1 MNSMI
6 AIVANEH
13 RSDLQQ
19 AAARWR
25 QSTPGIAGTR
35 SHPVVSIRRATADD
49 HEALVRLAALDEEP
63 SIDCPALLA
72 LSGEDPIAA
81 LSLVDGRVLASP
93 FAFTDQA
100 VRELRVS
107 AKQLRPARSRRRWGG
122 FRRARLAH

>member
-6 AIVANEH
+6 AVVANEH
-13 RSDLQQ
+13 LSDLQQ

-25 QSTPGIAGTR
+25 QSTPSGAGEQ
-35 SHPVVSIRRATADD
+35 SSPAVSIRRATADD
-49 HEALVRLAALDEEP
+49 HEALLRLAALDEEA

-72 LSGEDPIAA
+72 LSAGEPIAA

-100 VRELRVS
+100 VRELRHS
-107 AKQLRPARSRRRWGG
+107 ARQLRPAKSRRRWSGL
-122 FRRARLAH
+122 RRPRLAH

>member
-13 RSDLQQ
+13 LSDLQQ

-25 QSTPGIAGTR
+25 RSTPDSAGAQLG
-35 SHPVVSIRRATADD
+35 PDVAIRRATADD
-49 HEALVRLAALDEEP
+49 HEALLRLAALDEEP

-72 LSGEDPIAA
+72 LSAGEPIAA

-100 VRELRVS
+100 VRELRDS
-107 AKQLRPARSRRRWGG
+107 ARQLRPAKSRRRWIALRG
-122 FRRARLAH
+122 ARLAH